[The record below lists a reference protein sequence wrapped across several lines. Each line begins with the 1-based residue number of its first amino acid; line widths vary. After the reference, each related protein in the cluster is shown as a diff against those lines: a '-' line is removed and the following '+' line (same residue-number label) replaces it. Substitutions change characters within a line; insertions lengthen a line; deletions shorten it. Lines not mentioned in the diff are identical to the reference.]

1 MGLTLEGEPHA
12 QTVAAMVYDGI
23 VTLQQI
29 MSVDASLL
37 TPTLIDAMDRV
48 VAIDDAID
56 VVYLEVTLA
65 LIAVVIKNNM
75 NRTILFRGDAE
86 AGDDRNQSYSHLPHH
101 P

>member
-1 MGLTLEGEPHA
+1 MGFTLEGEPHA
-12 QTVAAMVYDGI
+12 QTIAAMVYDGV

-56 VVYLEVTLA
+56 VVYL
-65 LIAVVIKNNM
+65 
-75 NRTILFRGDAE
+75 
-86 AGDDRNQSYSHLPHH
+86 
-101 P
+101 